1 MSTPTL
7 TVRVTPDLKERML
20 AHPDRNW
27 SAFIRKA
34 IDAELERMQRNE
46 AAQTIAEVRAV
57 LSSESAHAVETIQGL
72 RDETPGD
79 EA

>member
-34 IDAELERMQRNE
+34 IDGELERMQRNE

-57 LSSESAHAVETIQGL
+57 LSADGTSAVETIKSL
-72 RDETPGD
+72 RDDKTGD
-79 EA
+79 DE

>member
-7 TVRVTPDLKERML
+7 TVRVTLDLKERML
-20 AHPDRNW
+20 AHPERNW

-57 LSSESAHAVETIQGL
+57 LSPDEHHAVEMIQQL
-72 RDETPGD
+72 REGSK
-79 EA
+79 EES